1 MSVLVLVLFGLIPPP
16 KEDGSQRTGAC
27 RSITEADLQR
37 LNVHLSSRQQW
48 IDEVQAE
55 ISMCLGMLYP
65 IMEVFRND
73 DEFAEEL
80 STCPLFP
87 LHVPCV
93 CKVWWTDALLYFAL
107 PCLAFLQ

>member
-1 MSVLVLVLFGLIPPP
+1 MGA
-16 KEDGSQRTGAC
+16 QRVRAPC

-37 LNVHLSSRQQW
+37 LNVHPSSRQQW

-65 IMEVFRND
+65 IVEVFRND

-80 STCPLFP
+80 STCPFFG
-87 LHVPCV
+87 V
-93 CKVWWTDALLYFAL
+93 CRFVLRGGLTLRFAL
-107 PCLAFLQ
+107 Q

>member
-1 MSVLVLVLFGLIPPP
+1 M
-16 KEDGSQRTGAC
+16 DAC

-37 LNVHLSSRQQW
+37 LNVHSSSRQQW

-65 IMEVFRND
+65 IVEVFRND

-80 STCPLFP
+80 STCPSFFFLP
-87 LHVPCV
+87 LHVLCV
-93 CKVWWTDALLYFAL
+93 CKL
-107 PCLAFLQ
+107 

>member
-1 MSVLVLVLFGLIPPP
+1 MGLTRVR
-16 KEDGSQRTGAC
+16 G

-37 LNVHLSSRQQW
+37 VNEHPSSRQQW

-80 STCPLFP
+80 STWFYL
-87 LHVPCV
+87 LCV
-93 CKVWWTDALLYFAL
+93 AQPQPRVLD
-107 PCLAFLQ
+107 

>member
-1 MSVLVLVLFGLIPPP
+1 MFLFFVLFCLIPP

-37 LNVHLSSRQQW
+37 LNVHPSSRQQW

-80 STCPLFP
+80 STCPFLFP
-87 LHVPCV
+87 ARAV
-93 CKVWWTDALLYFAL
+93 CL
-107 PCLAFLQ
+107 

>member
-1 MSVLVLVLFGLIPPP
+1 MGA
-16 KEDGSQRTGAC
+16 QRVRAPC

-37 LNVHLSSRQQW
+37 LNVHPSSRQQW

-65 IMEVFRND
+65 IVEVFRND

-80 STCPLFP
+80 STCPVF
-87 LHVPCV
+87 
-93 CKVWWTDALLYFAL
+93 
-107 PCLAFLQ
+107 